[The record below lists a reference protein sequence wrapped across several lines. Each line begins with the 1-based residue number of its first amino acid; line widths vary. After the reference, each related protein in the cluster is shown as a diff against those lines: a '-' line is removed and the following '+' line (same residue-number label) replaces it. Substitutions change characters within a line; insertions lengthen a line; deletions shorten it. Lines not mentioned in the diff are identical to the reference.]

1 MTDADKTIY
10 KICREQAGYTQERA
24 AELLNCSV
32 RQLARYEAGVKRPSV
47 ENLTKLASVLE
58 TLTDAILG
66 RNTA

>member
-1 MTDADKTIY
+1 MTDSDKTIY

-47 ENLTKLASVLE
+47 ENLTKLADVLE
-58 TLTDAILG
+58 TSTDAILG

>member
-1 MTDADKTIY
+1 MTEADKTIY

-47 ENLTKLASVLE
+47 ENLTKLADVLE
-58 TLTDAILG
+58 TSTDAILG